1 MKFAILAPG
10 KIAQSMAQAVTGIQK
25 QNREYLA
32 ETDWTVHEKVSP
44 SQIELYAVASR
55 NFTRAQE
62 FAKQWGFEKAYG
74 SYEEML
80 EDKEVELV
88 YVASP
93 HSHHYQHAKMCLEHG
108 KNVLLEKAFTVN
120 AKQAEELIKLAREK
134 GLLLAEAIWTRYM
147 PSRSMLDDIIASGM
161 IGEPFSLTANLGY
174 AMQHKERLQNPEL
187 AGGALLDVG
196 VYPINFAMMAF
207 HEEITKVDTS
217 VVMSPAGVDWVN
229 SVTLTFEDG
238 KMAVL
243 HSSML
248 SPTDRLGVIYGEKGY
263 IEVQNI
269 NNCEE
274 IRVFDTEHQMIACH
288 TVPEQINGYE
298 YEVLACMKA
307 MKEGNVECEE
317 MPHSE
322 TLRVMRLLDDI
333 RGQWGMEY
341 PCE

>member
-10 KIAQSMAQAVTGIQK
+10 KIAQSMAKAALGIQQMSGEIAK
-25 QNREYLA
+25 ISDSKEYKSIIG
-32 ETDWTVHEKVSP
+32 T
-44 SQIELYAVASR
+44 QMELYAVASR
-55 NFTRAQE
+55 SLDRAKE
-62 FAKQWGFEKAYG
+62 FAAQWGFEKAYG

-80 EDKEVELV
+80 EDEAVELV

-108 KNVLLEKAFTVN
+108 KNVLVEKAFTVN
-120 AKQAEELIKLAREK
+120 AKQAEELINLARERK
-134 GLLLAEAIWTRYM
+134 LLLAEAIWTRYM
-147 PSRSMLDDIIASGM
+147 PSRSMIDDIITSGI
-161 IGEPFSLTANLGY
+161 IGEPVSLTANLGY
-174 AMQHKERLQNPEL
+174 AMKDKERLRNPEL

-196 VYPINFAMMAF
+196 VYPINFAMMVF
-207 HEEITKVDTS
+207 HKEIEKIDTS
-217 VVMSPAGVDWVN
+217 VVLSPEGVDWIN

-248 SPTDRLGVIYGEKGY
+248 TPTDRLGVIYGEKGY

-288 TVPEQINGYE
+288 KVPDQINGYE
-298 YEVLACMKA
+298 YEVISCMKA
-307 MKEGNVECEE
+307 MEEGKVECEE

-322 TLRVMRLLDDI
+322 TLRVMRLLDAI
-333 RGQWGMEY
+333 REKWG
-341 PCE
+341 

>member
-10 KIAQSMAQAVTGIQK
+10 KIAQSMAKAVAEIRGISGTQ
-25 QNREYLA
+25 L
-32 ETDWTVHEKVSP
+32 
-44 SQIELYAVASR
+44 ELYAVASR
-55 NFTRAQE
+55 SLDRAKA
-62 FAKQWGFEKAYG
+62 FAIQWGFEKAYG

-80 EDKEVELV
+80 EDEAVELI

-93 HSHHYQHAKMCLEHG
+93 HSYHYQHAKMCLEHD
-108 KNVLLEKAFTVN
+108 KNVLLEKPFTVN
-120 AKQAEELIKLAREK
+120 AMQAEELISLAREK

-147 PSRSMLDDIIASGM
+147 PSRRMIDDMIADGI
-161 IGEPFSLTANLGY
+161 IGEPISLTANLGY
-174 AMQHKERLQNPEL
+174 AMKHKERLQSPEL

-196 VYPINFAMMAF
+196 VYPIHFAMMVF
-207 HEEITKVDTS
+207 HKEIEKIDTS

-263 IEVQNI
+263 MEIENI

-274 IRVFDTEHQMIACH
+274 IRVFDTEHHMIACH
-288 TVPEQINGYE
+288 KVPKQINGYE
-298 YEVLACMKA
+298 YEVLSCMKA
-307 MKEGNVECEE
+307 MEKGKVECEE

-322 TLRVMRLLDDI
+322 TLRVMRLLDTI
-333 RGQWGMEY
+333 RGKWGMRY

>member
-10 KIAQSMAQAVTGIQK
+10 IIANSMAQAVTGIIDAGRSCVSKTAGGK
-25 QNREYLA
+25 QITEDL
-32 ETDWTVHEKVSP
+32 
-44 SQIELYAVASR
+44 QIEPYAVASR
-55 NFTRAQE
+55 DYNRARE
-62 FAKQWGFEKAYG
+62 FADRWGFEKAYG

-80 EDKEVELV
+80 EDKAVELV

-108 KNVLLEKAFTVN
+108 KNVLVEKAFTVN
-120 AKQAEELIKLAREK
+120 ARQAEELMGLAAEK
-134 GLLLAEAIWTRYM
+134 KLLLAEAMWTRYM
-147 PSRSMLDDIIASGM
+147 PSRKMIDDIIASGV

-174 AMQHKERLQNPEL
+174 AMAHKERLVNPEL

-196 VYPINFAMMAF
+196 VYPINFALMVF
-207 HEEITKVDTS
+207 HGEVREISTTAVL
-217 VVMSPAGVDWVN
+217 SPKGVDLHN

-248 SPTDRLGVIYGEKGY
+248 SATDRSGMVYGDKGY
-263 IEVQNI
+263 IAIQNI

-274 IRVFDTEHQMIACH
+274 IRVFDLDHKMISCH
-288 TVPEQINGYE
+288 KVPEQINGYE
-298 YEVLACMKA
+298 YEVISCIKA
-307 MKEGNVECEE
+307 INEGKLECDE
-317 MPHSE
+317 MPHNE
-322 TLRVMRLLDDI
+322 TMRVMRILDWI
-333 RGQWGMEY
+333 RGKWGLRY

>member
-10 KIAQSMAQAVTGIQK
+10 KIAHSMAQAVTGIIDASKGCVSKTADGK
-25 QNREYLA
+25 QITGDL
-32 ETDWTVHEKVSP
+32 K
-44 SQIELYAVASR
+44 IEPYAVASR
-55 NFTRAQE
+55 NYDRARE

-80 EDKEVELV
+80 KDEAVELV

-108 KNVLLEKAFTVN
+108 KNVLAEKAFTVN
-120 AKQAEELIKLAREK
+120 ARQAEELISLAEEK
-134 GLLLAEAIWTRYM
+134 KLLLAEAMWTRYM
-147 PSRSMLDDIIASGM
+147 PSRKMIDDIISGGV

-174 AMQHKERLQNPEL
+174 AMAQKERLINPEL

-196 VYPINFAMMAF
+196 VYPINFALMVF
-207 HEEITKVDTS
+207 HKEIKEISTTAVL
-217 VVMSPAGVDWVN
+217 SPEGVDLHN
-229 SVTLTFEDG
+229 SVTLIFDDG

-248 SPTDRLGVIYGEKGY
+248 SATDRSGIVYGDKGY
-263 IEVQNI
+263 IEIQNI

-274 IRVFDTEHQMIACH
+274 IRVFDLNHQMISCH
-288 TVPEQINGYE
+288 KVPEQINGYE
-298 YEVLACMKA
+298 YEVISCIKSIN
-307 MKEGNVECEE
+307 EGKLECEE
-317 MPHSE
+317 MPHNE
-322 TLRVMRLLDDI
+322 TLRVMRMLDRI
-333 RGQWGMEY
+333 REKWGMRY

>member
-10 KIAQSMAQAVTGIQK
+10 KIAQSMAKAVVGIQEMSSGMAK
-25 QNREYLA
+25 GQREIGIA
-32 ETDWTVHEKVSP
+32 
-44 SQIELYAVASR
+44 QIELYAVASR
-55 NFTRAQE
+55 SLERAKE
-62 FAKQWGFEKAYG
+62 FAAQWGFEKAYG

-80 EDKEVELV
+80 EDEAVELV

-93 HSHHYQHAKMCLEHG
+93 HSHHYQHARMCLEHG
-108 KNVLLEKAFTVN
+108 KNVLVEKAFTVN
-120 AKQAEELIKLAREK
+120 AKQAEELIYLAREK
-134 GLLLAEAIWTRYM
+134 KLLLAEAIWTRYM
-147 PSRSMLDDIIASGM
+147 PSRGMVDDIIASGI
-161 IGEPFSLTANLGY
+161 IGTPVSLTANLGY
-174 AMQHKERLQNPEL
+174 PMKNKERLKSPEL

-196 VYPINFAMMAF
+196 VYPIHFAMMVF
-207 HEEITKVDTS
+207 RKEIKKVDAS
-217 VVMSPAGVDWVN
+217 AVMSPEGVDWVN

-274 IRVFDTEHQMIACH
+274 IRVFDTEHQKIACH
-288 TVPEQINGYE
+288 KAPEQINGYE
-298 YEVLACMKA
+298 YEVLACIKA
-307 MKEGNVECEE
+307 MEAGKVECEK

-322 TLRVMRLLDDI
+322 TLRVMKLLDAI
-333 RGQWGMEY
+333 REKWGMRY